1 MATADWNLCMSK
13 LIIFQYHS
21 QLNEQ
26 VLSIKTCFTLLT
38 LPLVLHEIDPYSEET
53 LFSRIQSECGKMRT
67 RKTPNMDTFYTVLTI
82 EVHSWCHQY
91 FCGTFS
97 KSRLYTVNA
106 SYVNHIIEVTVS
118 LTLVIN
124 QGESLF
130 QVSVS
135 YYLWRFNF
143 RKHAYPCYSLSTPY
157 LFVVACKTKQH

>member
-1 MATADWNLCMSK
+1 MHVKIDNFSISFPTWWASFINKNLFHFINTSPGIAWNW
-13 LIIFQYHS
+13 
-21 QLNEQ
+21 
-26 VLSIKTCFTLLT
+26 
-38 LPLVLHEIDPYSEET
+38 PYSEET

-97 KSRLYTVNA
+97 KSRLCTVNA

-118 LTLVIN
+118 LTLVFN

-130 QVSVS
+130 QVSIS
-135 YYLWRFNF
+135 YYLWKFNF
-143 RKHAYPCYSLSTPY
+143 RKRAYPCYSLSTPY
-157 LFVVACKTKQH
+157 LFVVACKAKQH